1 MIEYARENRELGE
14 MQDNIGSFS
23 VMRVPREILFG
34 EGQLAA
40 APAVPGRLG
49 SRILICTAARFAGSE
64 NFSALERDLREAGL
78 ALHVFD
84 AVEPDL
90 PSENVYRCAEE
101 ARGFA
106 PEVVIG
112 VGGGSCIDMAKCASL
127 ILSHGGKLEDYYGEF
142 KLPGSILP
150 VIAIPTTAGTGSEV
164 TPVAVV
170 SDSARTLKVG
180 ISSPYMIPAAAICD
194 PMLTWT
200 CPPKLTAIAGAD
212 AMTHAIEAFTAFRRV
227 PDAAL
232 AQQHVFVG
240 KNDFSDVFALRAIT
254 LIGRSLER
262 AFKDGNDR
270 QARADMMQGALAA
283 GCAFGTAGTSL
294 AHAVQYPIGAL
305 THTAHGIGVAA
316 ILPYA
321 MSYNRSA
328 ALAEMAEIA
337 VALGS
342 DRSRHSMEELS
353 QIAIREVA
361 RLFAAVGI
369 PSDLKELGLPEDRI
383 DWTAE
388 AAVGS
393 GRLSKN
399 NPRPIDLDTM
409 RRFLGAAHRG
419 DLAAAA
425 Y

>member
-1 MIEYARENRELGE
+1 MEHAL
-14 MQDNIGSFS
+14 GSFS
-23 VMRVPREILFG
+23 VMRLPREILFG
-34 EGQLAA
+34 EGQVAA
-40 APAVPGRLG
+40 AGAVTGRLG
-49 SRILICTAARFAGSE
+49 SRVLICTDARFAGSDT
-64 NFSALERDLREAGL
+64 FAPLGQSLRDAGL
-78 ALHVFD
+78 AVHVFD

-90 PSENVYRCAEE
+90 PSENVYRCAEQ

-106 PEVVIG
+106 PEVVVG
-112 VGGGSCIDMAKCASL
+112 VGGGSCIDMAKCAAL
-127 ILSHGGKLEDYYGEF
+127 ILTHGGKLEDYYGEF
-142 KLPGSILP
+142 RIPSRILP

-170 SDSARTLKVG
+170 SDSNRTLKVG

-194 PMLTWT
+194 PVLTWT

-212 AMTHAIEAFTAFRRV
+212 ALTHAIEAFTAFHRV

-240 KNDFSDVFALRAIT
+240 KNEFSDVFALRAIS
-254 LIGRSLER
+254 LIGRSLEKACR
-262 AFKDGNDR
+262 DGSDR
-270 QARADMMQGALAA
+270 QARSDMMQGALAA

-305 THTAHGIGVAA
+305 THTAHGTGVAA

-321 MSYNRSA
+321 MSYNRSVA
-328 ALAEMAEIA
+328 TVEMAEVAI
-337 VALGS
+337 ALGA
-342 DRSRHSMEELS
+342 DRARHTTEELS
-353 QIAIREVA
+353 HLAIREVA
-361 RLFAAVGI
+361 RLFAAIGI
-369 PSDLKELGLPEDRI
+369 PANLATLGLPEDRI

-388 AAVGS
+388 SAIGI
-393 GRLSKN
+393 GRLIKN
-399 NPRPIDLDTM
+399 NPRPIDLNAM

-425 Y
+425 Q